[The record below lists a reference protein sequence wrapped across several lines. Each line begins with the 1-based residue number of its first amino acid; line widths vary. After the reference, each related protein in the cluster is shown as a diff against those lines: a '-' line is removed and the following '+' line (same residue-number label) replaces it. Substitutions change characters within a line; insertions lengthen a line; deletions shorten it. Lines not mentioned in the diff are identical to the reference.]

1 MQRTTGRGPLVSSQG
16 TGFRN
21 CDILTKMVLRHFFY
35 LLYYLFARH
44 LPRSNAS
51 YAFLSGSIRYWICKH
66 LFAECGRDVNIE
78 QGAWFGSGQHVR
90 IGDNSGIGINCYM
103 AMATIGKD
111 VRMGPDVILQSGDHV
126 FSERDK
132 PIRLQ
137 GYTEPRPIVIEDDVY
152 IGARVIILPG
162 RKIGRGAVI
171 GSGAVVTKD
180 VPEYAVVA
188 GNPARIVKYRGA
200 PRECEG

>member
-1 MQRTTGRGPLVSSQG
+1 
-16 TGFRN
+16 
-21 CDILTKMVLRHFFY
+21 
-35 LLYYLFARH
+35 
-44 LPRSNAS
+44 
-51 YAFLSGSIRYWICKH
+51 
-66 LFAECGRDVNIE
+66 
-78 QGAWFGSGQHVR
+78 
-90 IGDNSGIGINCYM
+90 M